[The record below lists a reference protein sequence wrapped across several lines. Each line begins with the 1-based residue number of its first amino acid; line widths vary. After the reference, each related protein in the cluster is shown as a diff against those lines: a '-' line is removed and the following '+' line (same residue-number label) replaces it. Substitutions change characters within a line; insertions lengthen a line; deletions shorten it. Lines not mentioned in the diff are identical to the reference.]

1 MAAATA
7 ASRAAARSDAAS
19 EPSGANAPPGAPRM
33 PPAPK
38 GGGAISTTAQEA
50 KLTASMVAL
59 PTSVF
64 PQHPTSTRRPNR
76 LPSTAA
82 NPSPNA
88 MQKKPSAPT
97 YGVPIPNEN
106 SASAVSDTA

>member
-1 MAAATA
+1 MP
-7 ASRAAARSDAAS
+7 R
-19 EPSGANAPPGAPRM
+19 PGPPGRNRRP
-33 PPAPK
+33 
-38 GGGAISTTAQEA
+38 AISTTAQEA

-88 MQKKPSAPT
+88 IQKKPSAPT
-97 YGVPIPNEN
+97 YGAPIPNEN